1 MYPPF
6 DTETSLR
13 REPRATLHR
22 LLPDTAPVAA
32 TRVGVVGCGRL
43 VERGYLPA
51 ARRAADVELAAVADP
66 VAERCAQ
73 IAPGLPAFDSV
84 EALLAG
90 CDVDVVVIATPPE
103 AHLAP
108 ARVASAAGIPALVE
122 KPPAAGVED
131 ALALAALAHPPWIG
145 FNRRFL
151 PGLRER
157 SREHRERVAELELEF
172 VYRRDGWRPHTT
184 APDALLDAGCHLV
197 DLARWLTGAEIGRV
211 RALELTSESGRVELD
226 LGRARATLE
235 FAVDRPHR
243 ERIEARD
250 VGGRRL
256 YGRLDGGVLRALL
269 RRARTPSEDNP
280 FVNSLAR
287 QLEAVALEV
296 RGTPGI
302 LASAADGLAVM
313 RTLAAVRESAANGGS
328 WRPVP
333 T

>member
-1 MYPPF
+1 MI
-6 DTETSLR
+6 
-13 REPRATLHR
+13 
-22 LLPDTAPVAA
+22 V
-32 TRVGVVGCGRL
+32 RVGVIGCGRL

-51 ARRAADVELAAVADP
+51 ARRAKHVELVAVADP

-73 IAPGLPAFDSV
+73 VAPGLQAFDSA

-90 CDVDVVVIATPPE
+90 CEVDVIVVATPPQ

-108 ARVASAAGIPALVE
+108 AQAASAAGVPSLVE

-131 ALALAALAHPPWIG
+131 ALALAALERPPWIG

-151 PGLRER
+151 PGLREHR
-157 SREHRERVAELELEF
+157 REHRERVTELELEF
-172 VYRRDGWRPHTT
+172 VYPREGWSPHTE

-197 DLARWLTGAEIGRV
+197 DLARWLAGAEIL
-211 RALELTSESGRVELD
+211 RARAAELTSESGRVELD
-226 LGRARATLE
+226 LGRARARLE

-243 ERIEARD
+243 ELVEARD
-250 VGGRRL
+250 ADGRRL
-256 YGRLDGGVLRALL
+256 YRRLDGGALRALA

-287 QLEAVALEV
+287 QLDAVALEV

-302 LASAADGLAVM
+302 VASAADGVAVM
-313 RTLAAVRESAANGGS
+313 RALAAVRASAADGGA
-328 WRPVP
+328 WQPVSP
-333 T
+333 

>member
-1 MYPPF
+1 
-6 DTETSLR
+6 
-13 REPRATLHR
+13 
-22 LLPDTAPVAA
+22 VAA
-32 TRVGVVGCGRL
+32 TRVGIVGCGRL
-43 VERGYLPA
+43 VQRGYLPA
-51 ARRAADVELAAVADP
+51 ARRAANVELAAVADP
-66 VAERCAQ
+66 VEERCAQ
-73 IAPGLPAFDSV
+73 VAPGLPAFDSV

-90 CDVDVVVIATPPE
+90 CDVDVIVIATPPE

-108 ARVASAAGIPALVE
+108 ARVAAAAGIPALVE
-122 KPPAAGVED
+122 KPPATGVED
-131 ALALAALAHPPWIG
+131 ALALTALARPPWIG

-151 PGLRER
+151 PGLRDHR
-157 SREHRERVAELELEF
+157 REHGERLAGLELQF
-172 VYRRDGWRPHTT
+172 VYPREGWRPHTE

-197 DLARWLTGAEIGRV
+197 DLARWLAGAEIVRA
-211 RALELTSESGRVELD
+211 RALELSSENGRAELD
-226 LGRARATLE
+226 LGRVRATLE

-243 ERIEARD
+243 EAIEARD
-250 VGGRRL
+250 AGGRRL
-256 YGRLDGGVLRALL
+256 YRRLDGGAVRALV